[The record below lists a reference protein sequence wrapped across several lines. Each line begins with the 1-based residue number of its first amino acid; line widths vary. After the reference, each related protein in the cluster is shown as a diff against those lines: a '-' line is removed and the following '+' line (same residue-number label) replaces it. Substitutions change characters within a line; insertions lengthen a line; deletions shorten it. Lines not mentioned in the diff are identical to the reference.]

1 MAKREGHRPKRQA
14 LSPALSVGL
23 TVLLILGLLLCNL
36 IRQRSGT
43 RTAPAEGTLSV
54 HFIDVGQGDCTL
66 IRCGETEILIDA
78 GEQEAG
84 DTVVQ
89 YLQGQRIRSLDYVIA
104 THPHSDHIGGL
115 PRVLREVPAE
125 HVLVSD
131 IPEADLPTT
140 ASYERF
146 LDAVE
151 QASLTLEIVSPGDR
165 FTLDQGAVL
174 EILGPLGTD
183 YKSLN
188 NYSVVAR
195 LTYGDNSFLFTGDME
210 EKAEKELLAAQS
222 LAPVDVLKVGH
233 HGSSTST
240 KKKFL
245 EAVTPAMAVI
255 ECGDNS
261 YNHPNANTV
270 KRLEDYTD
278 KIYRTD
284 LLGTIVMV
292 ANGRDIQVHWEREAA

>member
-115 PRVLREVPAE
+115 PRVLREIPAE

-151 QASLTLEIVSPGDR
+151 QASLTL
-165 FTLDQGAVL
+165 
-174 EILGPLGTD
+174 
-183 YKSLN
+183 SLI
-188 NYSVVAR
+188 
-195 LTYGDNSFLFTGDME
+195 
-210 EKAEKELLAAQS
+210 
-222 LAPVDVLKVGH
+222 H
-233 HGSSTST
+233 
-240 KKKFL
+240 
-245 EAVTPAMAVI
+245 I
-255 ECGDNS
+255 
-261 YNHPNANTV
+261 
-270 KRLEDYTD
+270 
-278 KIYRTD
+278 
-284 LLGTIVMV
+284 
-292 ANGRDIQVHWEREAA
+292 

>member
-84 DTVVQ
+84 D
-89 YLQGQRIRSLDYVIA
+89 
-104 THPHSDHIGGL
+104 IGGL
-115 PRVLREVPAE
+115 PRVLREIPAE

-270 KRLEDYTD
+270 KRLETYTD

-292 ANGRDIQVHWEREAA
+292 ANGRDIQVRWEREAA